1 MAQLGHQLFQVKNMG
16 DTLKTAAV
24 GIGGSTITWLE
35 WFPPLMSALG
45 AIATLIYMIIKIYKE
60 IK

>member
-1 MAQLGHQLFQVKNMG
+1 MT

-24 GIGGSTITWLE
+24 GLGGSTITWLE
-35 WFPPLMSALG
+35 WFPPLMSAFG
-45 AIATLIYMIIKIYKE
+45 AIATLTYMLIKIYKE

>member
-1 MAQLGHQLFQVKNMG
+1 ME
-16 DTLKTAAV
+16 DTLKTALV
-24 GIGGSTITWLE
+24 GLGGSTLAWIE

-45 AIATLIYMIIKIYKE
+45 ATATLLYMLIKIYKE